1 MKENKEKRSRNKYYG
16 DGGGGDGGRLK
27 QSQQRIFLNMKKTKY
42 KRINYIS
49 AIRCG
54 FQHLLLG
61 MGCACRSF
69 TVARMDAAEPVVI
82 LRLSRGSNE

>member
-61 MGCACRSF
+61 MGCAFIHRRTHGRSR
-69 TVARMDAAEPVVI
+69 AGGDLAPV
-82 LRLSRGSNE
+82 SWKQ